1 MRLKRLIKS
10 FNFAISGV
18 ITALKSEPNMK
29 IHFFISFVVLFMSL
43 FFNFSRVELILLLLT
58 IGMVITAEMF
68 NTAAEKTIDLI
79 TEEYHPIAKLVKDVA
94 AGAVLVT
101 SVIAVIVA
109 YLLFFDRIGHYP
121 LRILNGIKNSPIHLT
136 FISLALIILAVISIK
151 TATKTGTPLQGGFA
165 SGHSALGFSL
175 ATAISFMTQDAL
187 VAILAY
193 FMAVIIAESRIE
205 SKIHLLR
212 ETIVGGILGII
223 VTVLVFKFIG

>member
-193 FMAVIIAESRIE
+193 FMAIIIAESRIE

>member
-101 SVIAVIVA
+101 SVIAIIVA

-121 LRILNGIKNSPIHLT
+121 LKILNGIKNSPIHLT
-136 FISLALIILAVISIK
+136 FISLALIIIAVISIK
-151 TATKTGTPLQGGFA
+151 TATRTGTPLQGGFA

-193 FMAVIIAESRIE
+193 FMAIIIAESRIE

-223 VTVLVFKFIG
+223 ITVLVFKFIG